1 MTKNKNS
8 SLSTGMAAKEFN
20 RRTLIKR
27 GAALAA
33 FAPVAPMFVKNAF
46 AATSGEVNV
55 LMWGE
60 YLPDSVLADFKAKT
74 GITVNHTKIGD
85 NGEIIAKM
93 KAGGGAGFDL
103 ASPTNMRAL
112 QWENLGVLAP
122 FDMNKITNIGNVNPG
137 MVAVGERDW
146 NFGGKGSHWVPQLWG
161 TESISWRTDKWTP
174 DGLPS
179 FGDLWE
185 PNPGIDGAFMMG
197 RTYSMMTGCGIWMH
211 HQGKMDFWS
220 SYKDEDTMRKN
231 WEIITE
237 YCIAKKGNLVKF
249 WSGADPQKQGFT
261 SDGVVV
267 GQTWDGPIVSMMKA
281 GEPVAYQTTEEGALA
296 WVDGITLSAKAE
308 NIDEAYELINY
319 SFTPEVGGQT
329 INEIGYNSKFGVD
342 LNKTKIYESI
352 DQQSVHIAQGVDKD
366 KNKEQGAGDQGL
378 MFGYACNETEE
389 LMPIPIQISHDL
401 TRKLAEVRKN
411 STLNWLGPDGKS
423 QVTVKYEDGQPV
435 EYGHTIAIID

>member
-1 MTKNKNS
+1 MKKINKT
-8 SLSTGMAAKEFN
+8 LKAAKVS
-20 RRTLIKR
+20 RRSVLK
-27 GAALAA
+27 GAAATGAA
-33 FAPVAPMFVKNAF
+33 AAIGPWYIPNAF
-46 AATSGEVNV
+46 AAPVVNV
-55 LMWGE
+55 LVWGE
-60 YLPDSVLADFKAKT
+60 YLPDSVVADFKAKT

-85 NGEIIAKM
+85 NGEIISKM
-93 KAGGGAGFDL
+93 KAGGGAGYDL

-122 FDMNKITNIGNVNPG
+122 FDMNRINTSAVNPG
-137 MVAVGERDW
+137 MLAVGERDW
-146 NFGGKGSHWVPQLWG
+146 NFGGNGSHWVPQLWG

-220 SYKDEDTMRKN
+220 SYNDEDTMRKN
-231 WEIITE
+231 WETITDF
-237 YCIAKKGNLVKF
+237 CISKKGNLVKF

-267 GQTWDGPIVSMMKA
+267 GQTWDGPIAAMMKA
-281 GEPVAYQTTEEGALA
+281 GEPVAYQTTDEGALA
-296 WVDGITLSAKAE
+296 WIDGITLSAKAE

-329 INEIGYNSKFGVD
+329 INEIGYNSAVNGASDFYSPETKALAKAIYPGDTSTKLNPWPPEPPWFADARAEYANKF
-342 LNKTKIYESI
+342 
-352 DQQSVHIAQGVDKD
+352 
-366 KNKEQGAGDQGL
+366 
-378 MFGYACNETEE
+378 ET
-389 LMPIPIQISHDL
+389 
-401 TRKLAEVRKN
+401 A
-411 STLNWLGPDGKS
+411 
-423 QVTVKYEDGQPV
+423 
-435 EYGHTIAIID
+435 

>member
-1 MTKNKNS
+1 MKKINKT
-8 SLSTGMAAKEFN
+8 LKAAKVS
-20 RRTLIKR
+20 RRSVLK
-27 GAALAA
+27 GAAATGAA
-33 FAPVAPMFVKNAF
+33 AAIGPWYIPNAF
-46 AATSGEVNV
+46 AAPVVNV

-60 YLPDSVLADFKAKT
+60 YLPDSVVADFKAKT

-85 NGEIIAKM
+85 NGEIISKM

-122 FDMNKITNIGNVNPG
+122 FDMNRINTSAVNPG
-137 MVAVGERDW
+137 MLAVGERDW

-161 TESISWRTDKWTP
+161 TESISWRTDKWQP

-179 FGDLWE
+179 FGDIWE

-231 WEIITE
+231 WETITD
-237 YCIAKKGNLVKF
+237 YCISKKGNLVKF

-267 GQTWDGPIVSMMKA
+267 GQTWDGPIAAMMKA
-281 GEPVAYQTTEEGALA
+281 GEPVAYQTTDEGALA
-296 WVDGITLSAKAE
+296 WIDGITLSAKAE

-329 INEIGYNSKFGVD
+329 VNEIGYNSAVNGASDHYSDETKALAKAIYPGDTSTKLNPWPPEPPWYADARAEYANKF
-342 LNKTKIYESI
+342 
-352 DQQSVHIAQGVDKD
+352 
-366 KNKEQGAGDQGL
+366 
-378 MFGYACNETEE
+378 ET
-389 LMPIPIQISHDL
+389 
-401 TRKLAEVRKN
+401 A
-411 STLNWLGPDGKS
+411 
-423 QVTVKYEDGQPV
+423 
-435 EYGHTIAIID
+435 

>member
-1 MTKNKNS
+1 MKKINKT
-8 SLSTGMAAKEFN
+8 LKAAKVS
-20 RRTLIKR
+20 RRSVLK
-27 GAALAA
+27 GAAATGAA
-33 FAPVAPMFVKNAF
+33 AAIGPWYIANAF
-46 AATSGEVNV
+46 AAPVVNV

-60 YLPDSVLADFKAKT
+60 YLPDSVVADFKAKT

-85 NGEIIAKM
+85 NGEIISKM
-93 KAGGGAGFDL
+93 KAGGGAGYDL

-122 FDMNKITNIGNVNPG
+122 FDMNRINTSAVNPG
-137 MVAVGERDW
+137 MLAVGERDW
-146 NFGGKGSHWVPQLWG
+146 NFGGNGSHWVPQLWG

-220 SYKDEDTMRKN
+220 SYNDEDTMRKN
-231 WEIITE
+231 WETITDF
-237 YCIAKKGNLVKF
+237 CISKKGNLVKF

-267 GQTWDGPIVSMMKA
+267 GQTWDGPIAAMMKA
-281 GEPVAYQTTEEGALA
+281 GEPVAYQTTDEGALA
-296 WVDGITLSAKAE
+296 WIDGITLSAKAE

-329 INEIGYNSKFGVD
+329 INEIGYNSAVNGASDFYSPETKALAKAIYPGDTSTKLNPWPPEPPWFADARAEYANKF
-342 LNKTKIYESI
+342 
-352 DQQSVHIAQGVDKD
+352 
-366 KNKEQGAGDQGL
+366 
-378 MFGYACNETEE
+378 ET
-389 LMPIPIQISHDL
+389 
-401 TRKLAEVRKN
+401 A
-411 STLNWLGPDGKS
+411 
-423 QVTVKYEDGQPV
+423 
-435 EYGHTIAIID
+435 

>member
-1 MTKNKNS
+1 MKKINKT
-8 SLSTGMAAKEFN
+8 LKAAKVS
-20 RRTLIKR
+20 RRSVLK
-27 GAALAA
+27 GAAATGAA
-33 FAPVAPMFVKNAF
+33 AAIGPWYIPNAF
-46 AATSGEVNV
+46 AAPVVNV

-60 YLPDSVLADFKAKT
+60 YLPDSVVADFKAKT

-85 NGEIIAKM
+85 NGEIISKM
-93 KAGGGAGFDL
+93 KAGGGAGYDL

-122 FDMNKITNIGNVNPG
+122 FDMNRINTSAVNPG
-137 MVAVGERDW
+137 MLAVGERDW
-146 NFGGKGSHWVPQLWG
+146 NFGGNGSHWVPQLWG

-231 WEIITE
+231 WETITDF
-237 YCIAKKGNLVKF
+237 CISKKGNLVKF

-267 GQTWDGPIVSMMKA
+267 GQTWDGPIAAMMKA
-281 GEPVAYQTTEEGALA
+281 GEPVAYQTTDEGALA
-296 WVDGITLSAKAE
+296 WIDGITLSAKAE

-329 INEIGYNSKFGVD
+329 INEIGYNSAVNGASDFYSPETKALAKAIYPGDTSTKLNPWPPEPPWFADARAEYANKF
-342 LNKTKIYESI
+342 
-352 DQQSVHIAQGVDKD
+352 
-366 KNKEQGAGDQGL
+366 
-378 MFGYACNETEE
+378 ET
-389 LMPIPIQISHDL
+389 
-401 TRKLAEVRKN
+401 A
-411 STLNWLGPDGKS
+411 
-423 QVTVKYEDGQPV
+423 
-435 EYGHTIAIID
+435 

>member
-1 MTKNKNS
+1 MKKINKT
-8 SLSTGMAAKEFN
+8 LKAAKVS
-20 RRTLIKR
+20 RRSVLK
-27 GAALAA
+27 GAAATGAA
-33 FAPVAPMFVKNAF
+33 AAIGPWYIPNAF
-46 AATSGEVNV
+46 AAPVVNV

-60 YLPDSVLADFKAKT
+60 YLPDSVVADFKSKT

-85 NGEIIAKM
+85 NGEIISKM
-93 KAGGGAGFDL
+93 KAGGGAGYDL

-122 FDMNKITNIGNVNPG
+122 FDMNRINTSAVNPG
-137 MVAVGERDW
+137 MLAVGERDW
-146 NFGGKGSHWVPQLWG
+146 NFGGNGSHWVPQLWG

-174 DGLPS
+174 DCLPS

-220 SYKDEDTMRKN
+220 SYNDEDTMRKN
-231 WEIITE
+231 WETITDF
-237 YCIAKKGNLVKF
+237 CISKKGNLVKF

-267 GQTWDGPIVSMMKA
+267 GQTWDGPIAAMMKA
-281 GEPVAYQTTEEGALA
+281 GEPVAYQTTDEGALA
-296 WVDGITLSAKAE
+296 WIDGITLSAKAE

-329 INEIGYNSKFGVD
+329 INEIGYNSAVNGASDFYSPETKALAKAIYPGDTSTKLNPWPPEPPWFADARAEYANKF
-342 LNKTKIYESI
+342 
-352 DQQSVHIAQGVDKD
+352 
-366 KNKEQGAGDQGL
+366 
-378 MFGYACNETEE
+378 ET
-389 LMPIPIQISHDL
+389 
-401 TRKLAEVRKN
+401 A
-411 STLNWLGPDGKS
+411 
-423 QVTVKYEDGQPV
+423 
-435 EYGHTIAIID
+435 

>member
-1 MTKNKNS
+1 MKKINKT
-8 SLSTGMAAKEFN
+8 LKAAKVS
-20 RRTLIKR
+20 RRSVLK
-27 GAALAA
+27 GAAATGAA
-33 FAPVAPMFVKNAF
+33 AAIGPWYIPNAF
-46 AATSGEVNV
+46 AAPVVNV

-60 YLPDSVLADFKAKT
+60 YLPDSVVEDFKAKT

-85 NGEIIAKM
+85 NGEIISKM

-122 FDMNKITNIGNVNPG
+122 FDMNKINTSAVNPG
-137 MVAVGERDW
+137 MLAVGERDW
-146 NFGGKGSHWVPQLWG
+146 NFGGNGSHWVPQLWG
-161 TESISWRTDKWTP
+161 TESISWRTDKWQP

-179 FGDLWE
+179 FGDIWE

-231 WEIITE
+231 WETITD
-237 YCIAKKGNLVKF
+237 YCISKKGNLVKF

-267 GQTWDGPIVSMMKA
+267 GQTWDGPIAAMMKA
-281 GEPVAYQTTEEGALA
+281 GEPVAYQTTDEGALA
-296 WVDGITLSAKAE
+296 WIDGITLSAKAE

-329 INEIGYNSKFGVD
+329 INEIGYNSAVNGASDFYSPETKALAKAIYPGDTATKLNPWPPEPPWYADARAEYANKF
-342 LNKTKIYESI
+342 
-352 DQQSVHIAQGVDKD
+352 
-366 KNKEQGAGDQGL
+366 
-378 MFGYACNETEE
+378 ET
-389 LMPIPIQISHDL
+389 
-401 TRKLAEVRKN
+401 A
-411 STLNWLGPDGKS
+411 
-423 QVTVKYEDGQPV
+423 
-435 EYGHTIAIID
+435 

>member
-1 MTKNKNS
+1 VKKINKT
-8 SLSTGMAAKEFN
+8 LKAAKVS
-20 RRTLIKR
+20 RRSVLK
-27 GAALAA
+27 GAAATGAA
-33 FAPVAPMFVKNAF
+33 AAIGPWYIPNAF
-46 AATSGEVNV
+46 AAPVVNV

-60 YLPDSVLADFKAKT
+60 YLPDSVVADFKAKT

-85 NGEIIAKM
+85 NGEIISKM
-93 KAGGGAGFDL
+93 KAGGGAGYDL

-122 FDMNKITNIGNVNPG
+122 FDMNRINTSAVNPG
-137 MVAVGERDW
+137 MLAVGERDW
-146 NFGGKGSHWVPQLWG
+146 NFGGNGSHWVPQLWG

-220 SYKDEDTMRKN
+220 SYNDEDTMRKN
-231 WEIITE
+231 WETITDF
-237 YCIAKKGNLVKF
+237 CISKKGNLVKF

-267 GQTWDGPIVSMMKA
+267 GQTWDGPIAAMMKA
-281 GEPVAYQTTEEGALA
+281 GEPVAYQTTDEGALA
-296 WVDGITLSAKAE
+296 WIDGITLSAKAE

-329 INEIGYNSKFGVD
+329 INEIGYNSAVNGASDFYSPETKALAKAIYPGDTSTKLNPWPPEPPWFADARAEYANKF
-342 LNKTKIYESI
+342 
-352 DQQSVHIAQGVDKD
+352 
-366 KNKEQGAGDQGL
+366 
-378 MFGYACNETEE
+378 ET
-389 LMPIPIQISHDL
+389 
-401 TRKLAEVRKN
+401 A
-411 STLNWLGPDGKS
+411 
-423 QVTVKYEDGQPV
+423 
-435 EYGHTIAIID
+435 

>member
-1 MTKNKNS
+1 MKKINKT
-8 SLSTGMAAKEFN
+8 LKAAKVS
-20 RRTLIKR
+20 RRSVLK
-27 GAALAA
+27 GAAATGAA
-33 FAPVAPMFVKNAF
+33 AAIGPWYIPNAF
-46 AATSGEVNV
+46 AAPVVNV

-60 YLPDSVLADFKAKT
+60 YLPDSVVADFKAKT

-85 NGEIIAKM
+85 NGEIISKM
-93 KAGGGAGFDL
+93 KAGGGAGYDL

-112 QWENLGVLAP
+112 QWKDLGVLAP
-122 FDMNKITNIGNVNPG
+122 FDMNRINTSAVNPG
-137 MVAVGERDW
+137 MLAVGERDW
-146 NFGGKGSHWVPQLWG
+146 NFGGNGSHWVPQLWG

-220 SYKDEDTMRKN
+220 SYNDEDTMRKN
-231 WEIITE
+231 WETITDF
-237 YCIAKKGNLVKF
+237 CISKKGNLVKF

-267 GQTWDGPIVSMMKA
+267 GQTWDGPIAAMMKA
-281 GEPVAYQTTEEGALA
+281 GEPVAYQTTDEGALA
-296 WVDGITLSAKAE
+296 WIDGITLSAKAE

-329 INEIGYNSKFGVD
+329 INEIGYNSAVNGASDFYSPETKALAKAIYPGDTSTKLNPWPPEPPWFADARAEYANKF
-342 LNKTKIYESI
+342 
-352 DQQSVHIAQGVDKD
+352 
-366 KNKEQGAGDQGL
+366 
-378 MFGYACNETEE
+378 ET
-389 LMPIPIQISHDL
+389 
-401 TRKLAEVRKN
+401 A
-411 STLNWLGPDGKS
+411 
-423 QVTVKYEDGQPV
+423 
-435 EYGHTIAIID
+435 

>member
-1 MTKNKNS
+1 MKKINKT
-8 SLSTGMAAKEFN
+8 LKAAKVS
-20 RRTLIKR
+20 RRSVLK
-27 GAALAA
+27 GAAATGAA
-33 FAPVAPMFVKNAF
+33 AAIGPWYIPNAF
-46 AATSGEVNV
+46 AAPVVNV

-60 YLPDSVLADFKAKT
+60 YLPDSVVADFKAKT

-85 NGEIIAKM
+85 NGEIISKM
-93 KAGGGAGFDL
+93 KAGGGAGYDL

-122 FDMNKITNIGNVNPG
+122 FDMNRINTSAVNPG
-137 MVAVGERDW
+137 MLAVGERDW
-146 NFGGKGSHWVPQLWG
+146 NFGGNGSHWVPQLWG

-220 SYKDEDTMRKN
+220 SYNDEDTMRKN
-231 WEIITE
+231 WETITDF
-237 YCIAKKGNLVKF
+237 CISKKGNLVKF

-267 GQTWDGPIVSMMKA
+267 GQTWDGPIAAMMKA
-281 GEPVAYQTTEEGALA
+281 GEPVAYQTTDEGALA
-296 WVDGITLSAKAE
+296 WIDGITLSAKAE

-329 INEIGYNSKFGVD
+329 FFDIGYYLGVNGAFVFYSLD
-342 LNKTKIYESI
+342 SI
-352 DQQSVHIAQGVDKD
+352 VFA
-366 KNKEQGAGDQGL
+366 
-378 MFGYACNETEE
+378 
-389 LMPIPIQISHDL
+389 
-401 TRKLAEVRKN
+401 
-411 STLNWLGPDGKS
+411 
-423 QVTVKYEDGQPV
+423 
-435 EYGHTIAIID
+435 IAIYPGDTSTKLNPWPPEPPWFADARAEYANKFETA